1 MQDSADQIQGQRQA
15 QRQRKLSPVIVGIGA
30 AVIAAA
36 ISVVVMTSGGS
47 IPQTASQ
54 QAASTPKECQL
65 IRRRLLVSTKNG
77 NGAVRFRASG
87 WESPPFKVTKE
98 PQVIV
103 FPLPRSD
110 SMPAPEDITI
120 EGSATNIVL
129 TSEITEYRQVFDRV
143 DGSLTFHVAWK
154 PMKGC

>member
-1 MQDSADQIQGQRQA
+1 MPDTASKAQGQGQG
-15 QRQRKLSPVIVGIGA
+15 QRKLSPALAGIGA

-36 ISVVVMTSGGS
+36 ITVVVMMSSGPA
-47 IPQTASQ
+47 PQTVSQ

-65 IRRRLLVSTKNG
+65 IQRRLLVSTQSG
-77 NGAVRFRASG
+77 SGTVRFRASG
-87 WESPPFKVTKE
+87 WESPPFKITKE

-120 EGSATNIVL
+120 EGNATNIVL

>member
-1 MQDSADQIQGQRQA
+1 MRDAASKGQGQRQG
-15 QRQRKLSPVIVGIGA
+15 QRKFSPAIAGIGA

-36 ISVVVMTSGGS
+36 ITVVVMMSSGS
-47 IPQTASQ
+47 TPQTVSQ
-54 QAASTPKECQL
+54 QAVLTPKECQL
-65 IRRRLLVSTKNG
+65 TQRRLLVSTENG
-77 NGAVRFRASG
+77 NGTVRFRASG
-87 WESPPFKVTKE
+87 WESPPFKITKE

-143 DGSLTFHVAWK
+143 DGALTFRVAWK

>member
-1 MQDSADQIQGQRQA
+1 MPDTPSKGQGQGQGQR
-15 QRQRKLSPVIVGIGA
+15 KVSPALAGIGA

-36 ISVVVMTSGGS
+36 ITVVVMMSSGPT
-47 IPQTASQ
+47 PQTASQ

-65 IRRRLLVSTKNG
+65 IQRRLLVSTQSG
-77 NGAVRFRASG
+77 SGTVRFRASG
-87 WESPPFKVTKE
+87 WESPPFKITKE

-120 EGSATNIVL
+120 EGNATNIVL

-143 DGSLTFHVAWK
+143 DGALTFHVAWK

>member
-1 MQDSADQIQGQRQA
+1 MPDPASNGQG
-15 QRQRKLSPVIVGIGA
+15 QRKLSPAIAGIGA

-36 ISVVVMTSGGS
+36 VTVGVTMNSGS
-47 IPQTASQ
+47 TPQTTAQ
-54 QAASTPKECQL
+54 QAISTPKECQL
-65 IRRRLLVSTKNG
+65 IQRRLLVSTQTG
-77 NGAVRFRASG
+77 NGTVRFRASG
-87 WESPPFKVTKE
+87 WESPPFKITKE

-120 EGSATNIVL
+120 EGNATNIVL

-143 DGSLTFHVAWK
+143 DGSLTFRVSWK

>member
-1 MQDSADQIQGQRQA
+1 MLDATSKGQGQGQG
-15 QRQRKLSPVIVGIGA
+15 QRKLSPAVAGIGA

-36 ISVVVMTSGGS
+36 ITVVVMMSSG
-47 IPQTASQ
+47 PTQQTATQ

-65 IRRRLLVSTKNG
+65 IQRRLLVSTQTG
-77 NGAVRFRASG
+77 SGTVRFRASG
-87 WESPPFKVTKE
+87 WESPPFKITKE

-120 EGSATNIVL
+120 EGNATNIVL
-129 TSEITEYRQVFDRV
+129 TSEVTEYRQVFDRV

>member
-15 QRQRKLSPVIVGIGA
+15 QRQRRLSPVIAGVGA
-30 AVIAAA
+30 AVIAVA
-36 ISVVVMTSGGS
+36 ITVVVMTSGS
-47 IPQTASQ
+47 RPQTASQ

-65 IRRRLLVSTKNG
+65 IQRRLLVSTENG
-77 NGAVRFRASG
+77 NGTVRFRASG
-87 WESPPFKVTKE
+87 WESPPFKITKE

-120 EGSATNIVL
+120 EGNATNIVL